1 MWGQFNFFQ
10 PIILGGLD
18 MNAVKGLPK
27 KSNIS
32 ARLISKILRM
42 SEDEQWA
49 LLNKLEAE
57 TTEKDKKGK
66 RGHSRKP
73 FLMVVD
79 YASPNRIYKDF
90 IQNISPGGVFIET
103 GVPFSA
109 GQEISL
115 TFPLP
120 KSMKHIKIDGEVVRV
135 DDKGIGVKFKVAD
148 QEQEEL
154 IETLLEMI

>member
-1 MWGQFNFFQ
+1 
-10 PIILGGLD
+10 
-18 MNAVKGLPK
+18 MNEMNEKPTRSSLA
-27 KSNIS
+27 

-42 SEDEQWA
+42 SYDDQWA
-49 LLNKLEAE
+49 LLNELEERVPQKTA
-57 TTEKDKKGK
+57 TGK
-66 RGHSRKP
+66 RGHTRKP

-79 YASPNRIYKDF
+79 YASPDRSYKDF

-103 GVPFSA
+103 GMPFSV

-120 KSMKHIKIDGEVVRV
+120 KSMKHIKIDGEVARV

-148 QEQEEL
+148 QEQETL
-154 IETLLEMI
+154 IETLLEML